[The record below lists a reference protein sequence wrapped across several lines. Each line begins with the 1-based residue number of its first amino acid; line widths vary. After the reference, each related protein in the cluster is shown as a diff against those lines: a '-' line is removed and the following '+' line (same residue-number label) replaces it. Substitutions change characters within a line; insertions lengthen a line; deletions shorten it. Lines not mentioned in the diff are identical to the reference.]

1 MILRSV
7 SNFSKHLKI
16 CISEIFE
23 RLKMFFKIIVKHTL
37 SSYKTQIDPYF
48 LNYWVSRVESS

>member
-1 MILRSV
+1 MILKSV
-7 SNFSKHLKI
+7 FNFFKHLKI
-16 CISEIFE
+16 CIIEIFE